1 MKKFDMSA
9 DPNEEILHAQIVG
22 RRADDGGGGSRSEGE
37 WQRSSL
43 EKRKTDNCEILKQLN
58 TWKVGRVL
66 LARQVRIIM
75 KELKLKVWET
85 IVNHLG

>member
-37 WQRSSL
+37 CERISSL

-58 TWKVGRVL
+58 T
-66 LARQVRIIM
+66 
-75 KELKLKVWET
+75 
-85 IVNHLG
+85 